1 MTPTHIDYIPMS
13 PLASAVR
20 QSMYPTE
27 FKGGGLKKV
36 VAVVAMV
43 AIPMAAPAISG
54 AIATSG
60 FLGASATGVF
70 STWAGSAIVGAGL
83 GAVAAKATGQDWKR
97 GALMGGIGGGI
108 AGYSSGMGSPFGS
121 TASSGAGAISNA
133 QGAEMGLNALETA
146 DYNLAMGSSAAT
158 PITTAQ
164 GAEMGLDSLET
175 SDYNMALEGQTD
187 GFTGTPTTTSQLTQ
201 GLDATPISDA
211 QGADMGLNSLETQD
225 YNSALGG
232 ETGGFSNTTT
242 QPRAGLKTGPAPAPP
257 PKAPPPK
264 APPPKAPKGTFGER
278 FQAGLKTAYSPENLA
293 KASLQMG
300 GNLLS
305 NALISNELPAEQQA
319 QINAAQAVVDRLE
332 AQGAEVDELK
342 LAAAKLALRD
352 ANNISIEWLRQ
363 QKYAQAKNRGSR
375 QTRDAVRIASAK
387 GYNQAGMPNVYRRGG
402 LETEKAASTAGE
414 QAALGAYD
422 TRGKLFAQANSM
434 FPTSTGTTGYRTS
447 MQSIWDA
454 DAKRKEEERKAYG
467 NVWAGLTGQGIS

>member
-1 MTPTHIDYIPMS
+1 MTPNIDYIPMS
-13 PLASAVR
+13 PLATAVR
-20 QSMYPTE
+20 NTMQPTE
-27 FKGGGLKKV
+27 HGGGAKKV

-43 AIPMAAPAISG
+43 AIPFVAPAISASIGLSASIG
-54 AIATSG
+54 ATM
-60 FLGASATGVF
+60 
-70 STWAGSAIVGAGL
+70 GSAVVGAGL
-83 GAVAAKATGQDWKR
+83 GAVSSAATGGDWRK
-97 GALMGGIGGGI
+97 GALGGAISGGI
-108 AGYSSGMGSPFGS
+108 AGYMSTPTATPTDGMTGPGFDAPVSDPLLAPTSAAS
-121 TASSGAGAISNA
+121 TAPVDPIIGPTMADGTYGTLSAAQEAQVGLSS
-133 QGAEMGLNALETA
+133 L
-146 DYNLAMGSSAAT
+146 DYNDALLADQTFVGGGTTQSA
-158 PITTAQ
+158 
-164 GAEMGLDSLET
+164 
-175 SDYNMALEGQTD
+175 
-187 GFTGTPTTTSQLTQ
+187 TGDA
-201 GLDATPISDA
+201 LDAT
-211 QGADMGLNSLETQD
+211 
-225 YNSALGG
+225 
-232 ETGGFSNTTT
+232 
-242 QPRAGLKTGPAPAPP
+242 APPPKAPP

-454 DAKRKEEERKAYG
+454 DAKRKEDERKAYG
-467 NVWAGLTGQGIS
+467 SVWAGLTGQGIS

>member
-36 VAVVAMV
+36 VAVAAMV
-43 AIPMAAPAISG
+43 FIPMAAPAISG

-121 TASSGAGAISNA
+121 TASSGAGAGAISNA
-133 QGAEMGLNALETA
+133 QGAEMGMNALETA

-225 YNSALGG
+225 YNSALRG
-232 ETGGFSNTTT
+232 ETGGFSNEVQKLNGTITTT
-242 QPRAGLKTGPAPAPP
+242 QPRAGLKTGPAPAP
-257 PKAPPPK
+257 
-264 APPPKAPKGTFGER
+264 APKSSTTWTEA
-278 FQAGLKTAYSPENLA
+278 FQKGFSKDNTM
-293 KASLQMG
+293 KAAMNMG
-300 GNLLS
+300 GNLLT

-319 QINAAQAVVDRLE
+319 QIDAAQAEVDRLE
-332 AQGAEVDELK
+332 AQGAEVDALK
-342 LAAAKLALRD
+342 LASAKQALRD

-375 QTRDAVRIASAK
+375 QTRDAVRTASAK

-467 NVWAGLTGQGIS
+467 SAWAGLTGQGIS

>member
-1 MTPTHIDYIPMS
+1 MS

-36 VAVVAMV
+36 VAVAAMV
-43 AIPMAAPAISG
+43 FIPMAAPAISG

-121 TASSGAGAISNA
+121 TASSGAGAGAISNA
-133 QGAEMGLNALETA
+133 QGAEMGMNALETA

-225 YNSALGG
+225 YNSALRG
-232 ETGGFSNTTT
+232 ETGGFSNEVQKLNGTITTT
-242 QPRAGLKTGPAPAPP
+242 QPRAGLKTGPAPAP
-257 PKAPPPK
+257 
-264 APPPKAPKGTFGER
+264 APKSSTTWTEA
-278 FQAGLKTAYSPENLA
+278 FQKGFSKDNTM
-293 KASLQMG
+293 KAAMNMG
-300 GNLLS
+300 GNLLT

-319 QINAAQAVVDRLE
+319 QIDAAQAEVDRLE
-332 AQGAEVDELK
+332 AQGAEVDALK
-342 LAAAKLALRD
+342 LASAKQALRD

-363 QKYAQAKNRGSR
+363 QKYAQAKNSGSR
-375 QTRDAVRIASAK
+375 QTRDAVRTASAK

-467 NVWAGLTGQGIS
+467 SAWAGLTGQGIS

>member
-36 VAVVAMV
+36 VAVAAMV
-43 AIPMAAPAISG
+43 FIPMAAPAISG

-121 TASSGAGAISNA
+121 TASSGAGAGAISNA
-133 QGAEMGLNALETA
+133 QGAEMGMNALETA

-225 YNSALGG
+225 YNSALRG
-232 ETGGFSNTTT
+232 ETGGFSNEVQKLNGTITTT
-242 QPRAGLKTGPAPAPP
+242 QPRAGLKTGPAPAP
-257 PKAPPPK
+257 
-264 APPPKAPKGTFGER
+264 APKSSTTWTEA
-278 FQAGLKTAYSPENLA
+278 FQKGFSKDNTM
-293 KASLQMG
+293 KAAMNMG
-300 GNLLS
+300 GNLLT

-319 QINAAQAVVDRLE
+319 QIDAAQAEVDRLE
-332 AQGAEVDELK
+332 AQGAEVDALK
-342 LAAAKLALRD
+342 LASAKQALRD

-363 QKYAQAKNRGSR
+363 QKYAQAKNSGSR
-375 QTRDAVRIASAK
+375 QTRDAVRTASAK

>member
-36 VAVVAMV
+36 VAVAAMV
-43 AIPMAAPAISG
+43 FIPMAAPAISG

-225 YNSALGG
+225 YNSALRG
-232 ETGGFSNTTT
+232 ETGGFSNEVQKLNGTITTT
-242 QPRAGLKTGPAPAPP
+242 QPRAGLKTGPAPAP
-257 PKAPPPK
+257 
-264 APPPKAPKGTFGER
+264 APKSSTTWTEA
-278 FQAGLKTAYSPENLA
+278 FQKGFSKDNTM
-293 KASLQMG
+293 KAAMNMG
-300 GNLLS
+300 GNLLT

-319 QINAAQAVVDRLE
+319 QIDAAQAEVDRLE
-332 AQGAEVDELK
+332 AQGAEVDALK
-342 LAAAKLALRD
+342 LASAKQALRD

-363 QKYAQAKNRGSR
+363 QKYAQAKNSGSR
-375 QTRDAVRIASAK
+375 QTRDAVRTASAK

-467 NVWAGLTGQGIS
+467 SAWAGLTGQGIS

>member
-1 MTPTHIDYIPMS
+1 MS

-36 VAVVAMV
+36 VAVAAMV
-43 AIPMAAPAISG
+43 FIPMAAPAISG

-83 GAVAAKATGQDWKR
+83 GAVSSAVTGQDWKR

-121 TASSGAGAISNA
+121 TATPTGGMTGPGFDAPVSDPLLAPTSAAPTASVDTMIGPTMADGTYGGLSAAQEAQVGLSS
-133 QGAEMGLNALETA
+133 L
-146 DYNLAMGSSAAT
+146 DYNDALLADQTFVGGGTTQSA
-158 PITTAQ
+158 
-164 GAEMGLDSLET
+164 
-175 SDYNMALEGQTD
+175 
-187 GFTGTPTTTSQLTQ
+187 TGDA
-201 GLDATPISDA
+201 LDAT
-211 QGADMGLNSLETQD
+211 
-225 YNSALGG
+225 
-232 ETGGFSNTTT
+232 
-242 QPRAGLKTGPAPAPP
+242 APPPKAPP

-375 QTRDAVRIASAK
+375 QTRDAVRTASAK

>member
-36 VAVVAMV
+36 VAVAAMV
-43 AIPMAAPAISG
+43 FIPMAAPAISG

-187 GFTGTPTTTSQLTQ
+187 GFTGTISADSQLTQ

-211 QGADMGLNSLETQD
+211 QGADMGLDSLETQD

-242 QPRAGLKTGPAPAPP
+242 QPRAGLKTGGTGNANQVKGGGGGNNAGPNSSTTWTEAFQKGFSKDNTM
-257 PKAPPPK
+257 KA
-264 APPPKAPKGTFGER
+264 AM
-278 FQAGLKTAYSPENLA
+278 N
-293 KASLQMG
+293 MG

-375 QTRDAVRIASAK
+375 QTRDAVRTASAK

>member
-36 VAVVAMV
+36 VAVAAMV
-43 AIPMAAPAISG
+43 FIPMAAPAISG

-225 YNSALGG
+225 YNSALRG
-232 ETGGFSNTTT
+232 ETGGFSNEVQKLNGTITTT
-242 QPRAGLKTGPAPAPP
+242 QPRAGLKTGPAPAP
-257 PKAPPPK
+257 
-264 APPPKAPKGTFGER
+264 APKSSTTWTEA
-278 FQAGLKTAYSPENLA
+278 FQKGFSKDNTM
-293 KASLQMG
+293 KAAMNMG
-300 GNLLS
+300 GNLLT

-319 QINAAQAVVDRLE
+319 QIDAAQAEVDRLE
-332 AQGAEVDELK
+332 AQGAEVDALK
-342 LAAAKLALRD
+342 LASAKQALRD

-363 QKYAQAKNRGSR
+363 QKYAQAKNSGSR
-375 QTRDAVRIASAK
+375 QTRDAVRTASAK

>member
-36 VAVVAMV
+36 VAVAAMV
-43 AIPMAAPAISG
+43 FIPMAAPAISG

-121 TASSGAGAISNA
+121 TASSGAGAGAISNA
-133 QGAEMGLNALETA
+133 QGAEMGMNALETA

-225 YNSALGG
+225 YNSALRG
-232 ETGGFSNTTT
+232 ETGGFSNEVQKLNGTITTT
-242 QPRAGLKTGPAPAPP
+242 QPRAGLKTGPAPAP
-257 PKAPPPK
+257 
-264 APPPKAPKGTFGER
+264 APKSSTTWTEA
-278 FQAGLKTAYSPENLA
+278 FQKGFSKDNTM
-293 KASLQMG
+293 KAAMNMG
-300 GNLLS
+300 GNLLT

-319 QINAAQAVVDRLE
+319 QIDAAQAEVDRLE
-332 AQGAEVDELK
+332 AQGAEVDALK
-342 LAAAKLALRD
+342 LASAKQALRD

-363 QKYAQAKNRGSR
+363 QKYTQAKNRGSR
-375 QTRDAVRIASAK
+375 QTRDAVRTASAK

>member
-36 VAVVAMV
+36 VAVAAMV
-43 AIPMAAPAISG
+43 FIPMAAPAISG

-121 TASSGAGAISNA
+121 TASSGAGAGAISNA
-133 QGAEMGLNALETA
+133 QGAEMGMNALETA

-225 YNSALGG
+225 YNSALRG
-232 ETGGFSNTTT
+232 ETGGFSNEVQKLNGTITTT
-242 QPRAGLKTGPAPAPP
+242 QPRAGLKTGPAPAP
-257 PKAPPPK
+257 
-264 APPPKAPKGTFGER
+264 APKSSTTWTEA
-278 FQAGLKTAYSPENLA
+278 FQKGFSKDNTM
-293 KASLQMG
+293 KAAMNMG
-300 GNLLS
+300 GNLLT

-319 QINAAQAVVDRLE
+319 QIDAAQAEVDRLE
-332 AQGAEVDELK
+332 AQGAEVDALK
-342 LAAAKLALRD
+342 LASAKQALRD

-363 QKYAQAKNRGSR
+363 QKYAQAKNSGSR
-375 QTRDAVRIASAK
+375 QTRDAVRTASAK

-467 NVWAGLTGQGIS
+467 SAWAGLTGQGIS

>member
-1 MTPTHIDYIPMS
+1 MS

-121 TASSGAGAISNA
+121 TASSGAGAGAISNA
-133 QGAEMGLNALETA
+133 QGAEMGMNALETA

-187 GFTGTPTTTSQLTQ
+187 GFTGTISADSQLTQ

-225 YNSALGG
+225 YNSALRG
-232 ETGGFSNTTT
+232 ETGGFSNEVQKLNGTITTT
-242 QPRAGLKTGPAPAPP
+242 QPRAGLKTGPAPAP
-257 PKAPPPK
+257 
-264 APPPKAPKGTFGER
+264 APKSSTTWTEA
-278 FQAGLKTAYSPENLA
+278 FQKGFSKDNTM
-293 KASLQMG
+293 KAAMNMG
-300 GNLLS
+300 GNLLT

-319 QINAAQAVVDRLE
+319 QIDAAQAEVDRLE
-332 AQGAEVDELK
+332 AQGAEVDALK
-342 LAAAKLALRD
+342 LASAKQALRD

-363 QKYAQAKNRGSR
+363 QKYAQAKNSGSR

>member
-36 VAVVAMV
+36 VAVAAIVF
-43 AIPMAAPAISG
+43 IPMAAPAISG

-187 GFTGTPTTTSQLTQ
+187 GFTGTISADSQLTQ

-211 QGADMGLNSLETQD
+211 QGADMGLDSLETQD

-242 QPRAGLKTGPAPAPP
+242 QPRAGLKTGPAPAP
-257 PKAPPPK
+257 
-264 APPPKAPKGTFGER
+264 APKSSTTWTEA
-278 FQAGLKTAYSPENLA
+278 FQKGFSKDNTM
-293 KASLQMG
+293 KAAMNMG
-300 GNLLS
+300 GNLLT

-319 QINAAQAVVDRLE
+319 QIDAAQAEVDRLE
-332 AQGAEVDELK
+332 AQGAEVDALK
-342 LAAAKLALRD
+342 LASAKQALRD

-375 QTRDAVRIASAK
+375 QTRDAVRTASAK

>member
-36 VAVVAMV
+36 VAVAAMV
-43 AIPMAAPAISG
+43 FIPMAAPAISSS
-54 AIATSG
+54 IAASG

-242 QPRAGLKTGPAPAPP
+242 QPRAGLKTGPAPAP
-257 PKAPPPK
+257 
-264 APPPKAPKGTFGER
+264 APKSSTTWTEA
-278 FQAGLKTAYSPENLA
+278 FQKGFSKDNTM
-293 KASLQMG
+293 KAAMNMG
-300 GNLLS
+300 GNLLT

-319 QINAAQAVVDRLE
+319 QIDAAQAEVDRLE
-332 AQGAEVDELK
+332 AQGAEVDALK
-342 LAAAKLALRD
+342 LASAKQALRD

-363 QKYAQAKNRGSR
+363 QKYTQAKNRGSR

-422 TRGKLFAQANSM
+422 NRSKLFAQANSM